1 MRHTPTHAN
10 RMARKSEDV
19 FAEMNTAEE
28 ARSTKRSEKV
38 AAMKK
43 EAEKYG
49 EAWAHVK
56 TRSEDSLEKHRIIAQ
71 ALLGTLPEQEVGATI
86 ADADTKREGSRGE
99 KRLSS
104 LPLTEAAPSLD
115 ELRIGFV
122 RKVYP
127 VALQHCLVPDSP
139 FFSGALGT
147 FLGAALARLM
157 AKSDPTARS
166 SQMPSAPLAVDQMT
180 NHVERARASV
190 AAGDL
195 TAAVGELKQLRGRPR
210 TSVNSWIID
219 AEKRLRC
226 DEALE
231 KLIK

>member
-1 MRHTPTHAN
+1 
-10 RMARKSEDV
+10 
-19 FAEMNTAEE
+19 MNAVEE
-28 ARSTKRSEKV
+28 AQTTRRSEKV

-43 EAEKYG
+43 EAEKYE

-56 TRSEDSLEKHRIIAQ
+56 TRSEDGLEKHRTIAQ
-71 ALLGTLPEQEVGATI
+71 ALLGTLPEQFEFGAGA
-86 ADADTKREGSRGE
+86 ADVDAKGGGAGDAGRRP
-99 KRLSS
+99 SS

-122 RKVYP
+122 GKVYP
-127 VALQHCLVPDSP
+127 AALEHCLVPDSP
-139 FFSGALGT
+139 IFSGALGT

-166 SQMPSAPLAVDQMT
+166 PQTPSAPLSVDPMT
-180 NHVERARASV
+180 HHVERARASV

-195 TAAVGELKQLRGRPR
+195 RAAVGELKQLRGRPR
-210 TSVNSWIID
+210 VSVNSWIID

-226 DEALE
+226 DQTME
-231 KLIK
+231 KLFK